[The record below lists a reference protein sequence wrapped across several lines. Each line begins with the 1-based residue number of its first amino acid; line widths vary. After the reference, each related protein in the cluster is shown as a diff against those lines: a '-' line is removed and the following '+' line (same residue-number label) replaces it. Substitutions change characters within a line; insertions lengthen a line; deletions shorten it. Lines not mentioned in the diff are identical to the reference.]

1 MNKKPLFYEVQQFR
15 QWWVWILL
23 IGVTVFIA
31 GSMAFAF
38 ATEPDVPVALSI
50 LPVVIM
56 APLLFWTWKSALITR
71 IEEDGIYIKFT
82 YFHKDFKFYP
92 WDTIRYCEVKKYNPT
107 MDYGG
112 WGIKPGAY
120 NVSGNMGMLI
130 QFTRRDNLM
139 IGTNNPDELKKTLA
153 SMGKLKE

>member
-1 MNKKPLFYEVQQFR
+1 MDKKSLFYEIQQFR
-15 QWWVWILL
+15 QWWVWTLL
-23 IGVTVFIA
+23 IGITIFIA
-31 GSMAFAF
+31 GSMAFEF
-38 ATEPDVPVALSI
+38 AKGPDVPVVLSL

-56 APLLFWTWKSALITR
+56 APLLFLTWKSALITR

-92 WDTIRYCEVKKYNPT
+92 WDTINSLEVKKYNPT

-130 QFTRRDNLM
+130 RFKRKDSLM
-139 IGTNNPDELKKTLA
+139 IGTNKSDELRNVLA
-153 SMGKLKE
+153 SIGKLKE